1 MDKRVS
7 HGGNDRIG
15 TEREGLIFHKEDF
28 FFLIG
33 KNLKL
38 KSKTKKYNENLD
50 KVSLKLLRYMQY
62 SIEFSLY
69 I

>member
-1 MDKRVS
+1 MEEMIGSGLRGKVS
-7 HGGNDRIG
+7 SF
-15 TEREGLIFHKEDF
+15 TKKTF

-50 KVSLKLLRYMQY
+50 KVSLKLLRYM
-62 SIEFSLY
+62 
-69 I
+69 